1 MPWGFSKLLQPS
13 CINTKTQSSCD
24 RLYRNQVAL
33 LPQLHLLRPSFTK
46 MKLRSAL
53 ALSRPKFPLPSVLA
67 WPAWLRVLAV
77 LPALA
82 LLWGAVLWAGVEAA
96 PL

>member
-1 MPWGFSKLLQPS
+1 
-13 CINTKTQSSCD
+13 
-24 RLYRNQVAL
+24 
-33 LPQLHLLRPSFTK
+33 

>member
-1 MPWGFSKLLQPS
+1 MNYCNSVALNLK
-13 CINTKTQSSCD
+13 
-24 RLYRNQVAL
+24 RNQVAIDYTAIKLHYQCSSATATL
-33 LPQLHLLRPSFTK
+33 LDKRNSMTPPRASF
-46 MKLRSAL
+46 
-53 ALSRPKFPLPSVLA
+53 KFSCHSVLA

-82 LLWGAVLWAGVEAA
+82 LLWLAVLWASVEAT

>member
-1 MPWGFSKLLQPS
+1 MKPRMAPHLA
-13 CINTKTQSSCD
+13 
-24 RLYRNQVAL
+24 R
-33 LPQLHLLRPSFTK
+33 PQ
-46 MKLRSAL
+46 
-53 ALSRPKFPLPSVLA
+53 FPAPSVLA

-82 LLWGAVLWAGVEAA
+82 LLWGAVLWAGVEAT